1 MTVTGSND
9 SGAAAAA
16 SCKQGDAASSVLPC
30 CSPGGDAGDPRP
42 CCSMSLA
49 MRNICSALRLS
60 ACTVLISGCFMGQPR
75 EFSFSEQGASQGH
88 RQMGW
93 EMAPSRGSCSLAARR
108 GRFGC
113 SDSTQRSSGLVLALW
128 EMFHGLMGRSEPRD
142 PVQLP
147 RGTGTSTL
155 LIQLSRNSI
164 PRFLGFSFYYYYL
177 PSSLLR
183 ISPRQC
189 GIAWPLRAVG

>member
-1 MTVTGSND
+1 
-9 SGAAAAA
+9 
-16 SCKQGDAASSVLPC
+16 
-30 CSPGGDAGDPRP
+30 
-42 CCSMSLA
+42 

-60 ACTVLISGCFMGQPR
+60 ARTMLISGCFMGQPR

-93 EMAPSRGSCSLAARR
+93 EMAPSRGSCSLAARQ

-113 SDSTQRSSGLVLALW
+113 SGSTQRSSGLVLALW
-128 EMFHGLMGRSEPRD
+128 EMFHGLTGRSEPRD

-155 LIQLSRNSI
+155 LIQLSRNSV
-164 PRFLGFSFYYYYL
+164 PRFLGFFL
-177 PSSLLR
+177 LLLFFSLLPVTNLPQTVWDRVSSRSRGETQEAQPR
-183 ISPRQC
+183 ILLLD
-189 GIAWPLRAVG
+189 GICLVP